1 VRIESLQLRMRPRSP
16 LEAADLGVR
25 LCQQHWHSL
34 YACHAAVAVPV
45 LALCIAACEIAGWL
59 PLTLIFLAKPWLD
72 RTSLFV
78 LSRAAFGQQTR
89 LADLWAAQRQVLWRQ
104 LLSSWTWRRLSPWRA
119 FSQPV
124 YQLEGLRFKERRRR
138 LVQLRGNY
146 RGPAALTTSA
156 FATAETLL
164 VIGLVSL
171 VVWLAPTPRETT
183 YILQGIGNFSGFA
196 TLLLPCVYAVVVLFL
211 EPFYVATGFAMY
223 LNRRAELEA
232 WDIEQE
238 LRNAFAA

>member
-1 VRIESLQLRMRPRSP
+1 MQIESLRVRMRPRSP
-16 LEAADLGVR
+16 YEAADLGVR
-25 LCQQHWHSL
+25 LCQHHWRSL
-34 YACHAAVAVPV
+34 HACHAAVAVPV
-45 LALCIAACEIAGWL
+45 LLLCIAAHEIAGWL

-78 LSRAAFGQQTR
+78 LSRAAFGQRTT
-89 LADLWAAQRQVLWRQ
+89 LADLWSAQRQVLWSQ
-104 LLSSWTWRRLSPWRA
+104 LLLSWTWRRLSPWRA

-124 YQLEGLRFKERRRR
+124 YQLEGLRFTQRRRR
-138 LVQLRGNY
+138 LGVLRGAY
-146 RGPAALTTSA
+146 RVPAWLTTSA

-171 VVWLAPTPRETT
+171 AVWLAPTPRET
-183 YILQGIGNFSGFA
+183 LVVMQGIGNFSAFS
-196 TLLLPCVYAVVVLFL
+196 TLLLPCAYALVVLFL

-238 LRNAFAA
+238 LRRAFAA

>member
-1 VRIESLQLRMRPRSP
+1 VRIDSLQLRMRTRSP

-25 LCQQHWHSL
+25 LAQQHWRSL
-34 YACHAAVAVPV
+34 HACHAVVAVPV
-45 LALCIAACEIAGWL
+45 LALCIAANEIAGWL
-59 PLTLIFLAKPWLD
+59 PLTLIFFAKPWLD

-78 LSRAAFGQQTR
+78 LSRAAFGQHTR
-89 LADLWAAQRQVLWRQ
+89 LADLWAAQRQVLWSQ
-104 LLSSWTWRRLSPWRA
+104 LLLSWTWRRLSPWRS

-124 YQLEGLRFKERRRR
+124 YQLEGLGIGARRRR
-138 LVQLRGNY
+138 LLQLRGAY

-156 FATAETLL
+156 FATVETLL
-164 VIGLVSL
+164 AVGLVSL
-171 VVWLAPTPRETT
+171 AVWLAPTPRETT
-183 YILQGIGNFSGFA
+183 YIMQGIGNFSAFSS
-196 TLLLPCVYAVVVLFL
+196 LLLPCVYALVVLFL

-238 LRNAFAA
+238 LRHAFAA

>member
-1 VRIESLQLRMRPRSP
+1 MRIDSLQMRMRSRSP
-16 LEAADLGVR
+16 HEAADLGVR
-25 LCQQHWHSL
+25 LCQHHWRSL
-34 YACHAAVAVPV
+34 HTCHAAVAVPV
-45 LALCIAACEIAGWL
+45 LALCIAAHEIAGWL

-72 RTSLFV
+72 RVSLFV
-78 LSRAAFGQQTR
+78 LSRAAFGQKTT
-89 LADLWAAQRQVLWRQ
+89 LADLWSAQREVLWRQ
-104 LLSSWTWRRLSPWRA
+104 LLLSWTMRRLSPWRA

-124 YQLEGLRFKERRRR
+124 YQLEGLGFRQRRRR
-138 LVQLRGNY
+138 LGVLRGEY
-146 RGPAALTTSA
+146 RGPALLTTSA
-156 FATAETLL
+156 FAIAETML

-171 VVWLAPTPRETT
+171 AIWLAPSPRETA
-183 YILQGIGNFSGFA
+183 IVVQGIGNFATFS
-196 TLLLPCVYAVVVLFL
+196 TLLLPCAYAVVVLFL